1 MTGRLSRFDPR
12 PRLAAFLQGEGGTAI
27 VEGVVW
33 LPVLLFGWLTVFGFW
48 DVYRERATVQKAT
61 YVAADLL
68 SREMV
73 PVDTAYLDGLGRL
86 IDGLSDANMTVTKRY
101 TVYRRTG
108 EDDTDLSVLWSYAP
122 NDGPTR
128 NTAQVR
134 EMVAALPK
142 IRQGETAILVET
154 SATYAKTLTRPFESL
169 VLGGTMDTRVV
180 LRPRFFPAVCLN
192 AASC

>member
-1 MTGRLSRFDPR
+1 MTGKISRFDPR
-12 PRLAAFLQGEGGTAI
+12 QRLGGFLSGEGGSAI

-33 LPVLLFGWLTVFGFW
+33 LPVLLFAWLTVFGFW

-61 YVAADLL
+61 FVAADLL

-86 IDGLSDANMTVTKRY
+86 IDRLSDKNMTVTKRY
-101 TVYRRTG
+101 TLYRRNG
-108 EDDTDLSVLWSYAP
+108 SNDSELSVIWSYAP
-122 NDGPTR
+122 NAGTPRDG
-128 NTAQVR
+128 AQLQSI
-134 EMVAALPK
+134 ASSLPK

-169 VLGGTMDTRVV
+169 VLGGTMETRVV
-180 LRPRFFPAVCLN
+180 LRPRFFPTVCLN
-192 AASC
+192 AVSC